1 MTVEL
6 SGLIEDV
13 SVRDE
18 ELVVTVEF
26 SGLIEDVSVRDG
38 ELVVGLV
45 DKLKR
50 FL

>member
-45 DKLKR
+45 D
-50 FL
+50 